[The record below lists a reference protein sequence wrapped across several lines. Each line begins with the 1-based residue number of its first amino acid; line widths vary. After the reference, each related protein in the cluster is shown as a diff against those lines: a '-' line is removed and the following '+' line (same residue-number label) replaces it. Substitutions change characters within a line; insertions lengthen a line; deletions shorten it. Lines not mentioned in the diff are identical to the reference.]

1 MIIMENK
8 LKISV
13 TGLSLFN
20 ECKLC
25 FWLKYKKGIKR
36 PGVPVATIANGLDR
50 VIKEYM
56 NRYRPKV
63 PPFLKGKIP
72 GKLIEELPASLTF
85 EHKGIILKGKL
96 DECVVLKNGM
106 HAALDH
112 KTKGFGVKEIH
123 ASYQLQMDGYTY
135 LLRENGHKTGDVA
148 FLAYYIP
155 DFGELHKGIPF
166 KLDVRELKVNPDRIP
181 KLLDEIRELL
191 EGDGPEPSEEC
202 GFCKFVDERNT

>member
-1 MIIMENK
+1 MENK

-25 FWLKYKKGIKR
+25 FWLRHKKGLKR

-56 NRYRPKV
+56 NRYRPQL

-72 GKLIEELPASLTF
+72 GKLIDELPKSLTF
-85 EHKGIILKGKL
+85 EHNGMILKGKL
-96 DECVVLKNGM
+96 DECIILENGH

-112 KTKGFGVKEIH
+112 KTKGFGVKEVH
-123 ASYQLQMDGYTY
+123 SSYQLQMDGYTY
-135 LLRENGHKTGDVA
+135 LLQQNGHKTGNVA

-155 DFGELHKGIPF
+155 DFGELHQGIPF
-166 KLDVRELKVNPDRIP
+166 KLDVRKLTVNPDRIP
-181 KLLDEIRELL
+181 KLLDEIKELL
-191 EGDGPEPSEEC
+191 DGEMPKASKDC
-202 GFCKFVDERNT
+202 NFCKFVDRRNLKI